1 MHAAAAA
8 AAGVVAPSAAW
19 VSRQRRL
26 AARDGATQVRVE
38 WHAAS
43 RGVTSISITT
53 WHDNDKT
60 FKRKTAGCQQEGA
73 GRRRASQPLRAA
85 QEEGPRAASD
95 AARVSSRQRRSAQR
109 SAAHHAAVRFR
120 KEALLRS
127 YFRGWL
133 GALRAEPT
141 AAAAE
146 TAVVGVVT
154 RRSPSTSPG
163 SVAKR
168 TRSQTPPRRRGA
180 GDDEAGAA
188 PSIPEQESSL
198 SCPTSQEGSGK
209 RRGGD
214 RPRGQ
219 GSGLRRG
226 FFAFG

>member
-95 AARVSSRQRRSAQR
+95 ASRAFAAVFRGVTGALDAEEELSELDDADFARDAREDLRDLPLERRCRSSSLTSDSNLRRAFGTSKCADRPARAPLAAPEGSAGLR
-109 SAAHHAAVRFR
+109 LAASAAR
-120 KEALLRS
+120 
-127 YFRGWL
+127 
-133 GALRAEPT
+133 
-141 AAAAE
+141 E
-146 TAVVGVVT
+146 TD
-154 RRSPSTSPG
+154 S
-163 SVAKR
+163 KR
-168 TRSQTPPRRRGA
+168 
-180 GDDEAGAA
+180 
-188 PSIPEQESSL
+188 
-198 SCPTSQEGSGK
+198 
-209 RRGGD
+209 
-214 RPRGQ
+214 
-219 GSGLRRG
+219 
-226 FFAFG
+226 